1 MDAGQ
6 PPRAPD
12 APRRDALEGAL
23 ARLLSSSLIL
33 YLLAVLVH
41 KAWIILNSDV
51 VLLLKRAH

>member
-6 PPRAPD
+6 PPRAR
-12 APRRDALEGAL
+12 AATRRDALEGAL

-33 YLLAVLVH
+33 YLLAVLAH

>member
-6 PPRAPD
+6 PPRVRVAT
-12 APRRDALEGAL
+12 RRDALEGAL
-23 ARLLSSSLIL
+23 ARLLSNSLIL

>member
-6 PPRAPD
+6 PPRVRSAS
-12 APRRDALEGAL
+12 RRDALEGAL
-23 ARLLSSSLIL
+23 ARLLSNSLIL